1 MYLFMTQSVSGKV
14 EMSIGRLK
22 LGSREGSRRGS
33 QSDDEGR
40 HKGECTITVTA
51 DVILPLT

>member
-1 MYLFMTQSVSGKV
+1 MTQSVSGKV

-40 HKGECTITVTA
+40 HKGECTIAVTA